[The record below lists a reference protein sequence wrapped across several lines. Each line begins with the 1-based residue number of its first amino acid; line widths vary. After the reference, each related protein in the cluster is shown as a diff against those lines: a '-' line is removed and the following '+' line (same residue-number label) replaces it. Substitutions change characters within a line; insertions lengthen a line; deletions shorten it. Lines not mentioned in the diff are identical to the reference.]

1 MLYSILGML
10 SGSILTPIFDLF
22 KFRNGI
28 DGLHYYGEVHRS
40 KFNSC
45 IHTIGMPFVMYGMNL
60 WIPALLM
67 MNYINAMK
75 MQQYF
80 YFVYITHYISIDTK
94 AGLIT
99 AAVYSI
105 PALYAN
111 NLYRITDGENML
123 SYGLWISTLFLV
135 FQEFV
140 GHYFSCDKQSRWSAI
155 PNAIMYAEYYS
166 IFHLVRPNLLA
177 K

>member
-1 MLYSILGML
+1 MIYSFLGL
-10 SGSILTPIFDLF
+10 LTGKVLTPIFKLL

-45 IHTIGMPFVMYGMNL
+45 IHTLGMPFVMYGMNL

-67 MNYINAMK
+67 MNYINACK
-75 MQQYF
+75 MQQFF
-80 YFVYITHYISIDTK
+80 YFAYMTHYIDIDKK

-99 AAVYSI
+99 AAVYSV
-105 PALYAN
+105 PTLYAT

-123 SYGLWISTLFLV
+123 SYGLFISTLFLV
-135 FQEFV
+135 FQEFI
-140 GHYFSCDKQSRWSAI
+140 GHYFSFDKQSRLAAV
-155 PNAIMYAEYYS
+155 PNAIIYAEYYS
-166 IFHLVRPNLLA
+166 IFHLVRPQLLA